1 MRGHGFIYGQCK
13 LGAML
18 RRLPFFDNMAVLL
31 QIILQS
37 TTGGSR
43 AHDVVLFK
51 VWCHALDI
59 CFSRAAA
66 LYKEKITQMA
76 ERAHRKFGTDVS
88 VVCCFNDVSSF
99 CIDVGTEA

>member
-1 MRGHGFIYGQCK
+1 MQVGGNAQATAFFRQHGCTTT
-13 LGAML
+13 
-18 RRLPFFDNMAVLL
+18 NH
-31 QIILQS
+31 S
-37 TTGGSR
+37 T
-43 AHDVVLFK
+43 K
-51 VWCHALDI
+51 YN
-59 CFSRAAA
+59 SRAAA